1 MKSGII
7 TRVSLGSLSV
17 ALIAA
22 ASPAPAQTQ
31 DKPTELGGV
40 TVTDTAIDD
49 QEAET
54 SYKVS
59 RSIGAMRTDTPLID
73 VPQSVTVVTVKRLC
87 CKNREA

>member
-1 MKSGII
+1 MKSGIL

-22 ASPAPAQTQ
+22 ASPALAQTQ

-40 TVTDTAIDD
+40 TVTDTVIDD

-73 VPQSVTVVTVKRLC
+73 VPQSVTCLL
-87 CKNREA
+87 